1 MAARTK
7 LVSKRAPYTRVTFTD
22 TVDLWRRASALAR
35 MPLAKATARQPR
47 ARLGLLGVP
56 LAITASLMAG
66 VWWTALPL
74 ALCAW
79 WWSPRNAGWE
89 WVGAVG
95 RGLVGAEWAFI
106 GSSAIVSFPHDLP
119 IVGAL
124 WSFGAGLIGL
134 CGSEAARQINHD
146 VAGRSRQ
153 GGAVQMRRSGAPSV
167 RRRFAMHLTHQRT
180 PSGARKRH

>member
-7 LVSKRAPYTRVTFTD
+7 AVGKRATVARVTFTD
-22 TVDLWRRASALAR
+22 TFDLRPHVSALVR
-35 MPLAKATARQPR
+35 MQLSKATARQAR

-56 LAITASLMAG
+56 LAVTASLMAG

-74 ALCAW
+74 TLCAW
-79 WWSPRNAGWE
+79 WWSPRNTGWE

-95 RGLVGAEWAFI
+95 RGLVGTEWALI
-106 GSSAIVSFPHDLP
+106 GSSAIVNFPHDLL

-124 WSFGAGLIGL
+124 WSLGAGLLGL
-134 CGSEAARQINHD
+134 CGSGAVRQATHD
-146 VAGRSRQ
+146 VGGRSRQ
-153 GGAVQMRRSGAPSV
+153 GSAVQMRRSGAPSV

-180 PSGARKRH
+180 FGVARKRH